1 MQEGLKLQAKDA
13 EDIAVVS
20 AILQDAIVATRDIAY
35 QPEKQEFIL
44 VASRFRWEQAQAP
57 KPAYERVNCAVTIS
71 GVTAVQKQS
80 LDQADKAALHELL
93 AVLLEEGQLQLVFA
107 GGAQLRLT
115 LQDWRLRLDDFGAP
129 WPTDQCPRHQAAA
142 GEGA

>member
-1 MQEGLKLQAKDA
+1 MTEGLKLLAKDA
-13 EDIAVVS
+13 DDVAVVS

-35 QPEKQEFIL
+35 TPEKQEFIL
-44 VASRFRWEQAQAP
+44 AVSRFRWEQAQAP
-57 KPAYERVNCAVTIS
+57 QPVFERVNCAVIVS
-71 GVTAVQKQS
+71 GVTAVQKQN
-80 LDQADKAALHELL
+80 LDQANKAVLHELL
-93 AVLLEEGQLQLVFA
+93 AVLLEDGQLQLVFA

-129 WPTDQCPRHQAAA
+129 WPTDQCPHHLSPT